1 MQRKPRWPIEV
12 SAAARARG
20 TVRTAPERPVVLD
33 APPGSGRARGSVR
46 WLSPSPV
53 AWRASRSSGRF
64 APTSGHGYH
73 ATCWQP
79 WRVESS
85 ARPMARFQKRPR
97 STSTAARPAQRRVA
111 EARYRTT
118 RPVADSAHVG
128 TLAAGAR
135 HPPLEKRMVDEFPP
149 GTARNRVQE
158 PQEGGHPRPLASVRE
173 PNRPGWDRAGRHER
187 RLEAGYSWLLNR
199 LPPVLFRDRRPG
211 LAGNALPPPMI
222 NVASDVRSPRS
233 DWPEHRGPAVRR
245 AAIGRRAGRAPG

>member
-1 MQRKPRWPIEV
+1 MAHRGLGRCPSSRNSPNR
-12 SAAARARG
+12 ARAPGRPGRAARK
-20 TVRTAPERPVVLD
+20 RPSKGL
-33 APPGSGRARGSVR
+33 GRVAVAVTRRLEGIPR
-46 WLSPSPV
+46 IGQIRAYELPWLSRDV
-53 AWRASRSSGRF
+53 LAALAGRIVRETDG
-64 APTSGHGYH
+64 PI
-73 ATCWQP
+73 
-79 WRVESS
+79 
-85 ARPMARFQKRPR
+85 QKRPR
-97 STSTAARPAQRRVA
+97 STSTAAHPAQRRVA

-118 RPVADSAHVG
+118 RPVADSARVG